1 MRDQSNRLEPCNP
14 LQEAV
19 VTRKQTTV
27 PQMSAR
33 RNRQAEN
40 SPFLSAP
47 TPSQLFK
54 AAAPADLND
63 PPTETSVIAEDL
75 LTDRASQAIVG
86 ADCEAGHCFFL
97 CCGHKSKTH
106 QRRSSTL
113 KVYLASWHLSADT
126 AANARKSKVI
136 GGRFY
141 DRFHACE
148 TEIFSGLIPA
158 EKWSASPVNEL
169 STSDIDLIGGVWGE
183 CRSGSLPNIY
193 DVGIARLFHGGC
205 WR

>member
-1 MRDQSNRLEPCNP
+1 SCAVSPAYASPSVASTSVGKARRTRGDGRRSMRDRSNHLEPCNP

-19 VTRKQTTV
+19 TRTQAIV

-33 RNRQAEN
+33 RNRQAET

-63 PPTETSVIAEDL
+63 PPTESSVIAEDL

-141 DRFHACE
+141 DGFHTCE
-148 TEIFSGLIPA
+148 TEIFINLIPA
-158 EKWSASPVNEL
+158 GKWSASHVNEPV
-169 STSDIDLIGGVWGE
+169 DQ
-183 CRSGSLPNIY
+183 R
-193 DVGIARLFHGGC
+193 H
-205 WR
+205 